1 MRTRLISSHDS
12 FSHAT
17 ALGKVGTARRA
28 AVVPD
33 VEDGVS
39 ASPPAPMTRERR
51 LDVRDGGPA
60 LASRG
65 GEVRRRERYFLCSR
79 VRSSRANDERRD
91 ATVGFF
97 LTRRGDAAAIARAP
111 WRRRASAP
119 ARRRRRARPLRSP
132 SSPRARRRR
141 RRRARGTT
149 RCALVIIHPSLLP
162 RISSQPFPFRRVRR
176 GRVRAVVRRPH
187 RRAIASHPTPSP
199 RDAASSSASSTAV
212 AHLPAPPPIARASS
226 RLDPVSPPRRR
237 SRRRRSSSR
246 SRDRDPPSSA
256 PSPSAASASAA

>member
-1 MRTRLISSHDS
+1 MN
-12 FSHAT
+12 
-17 ALGKVGTARRA
+17 
-28 AVVPD
+28 
-33 VEDGVS
+33 
-39 ASPPAPMTRERR
+39 
-51 LDVRDGGPA
+51 DGG
-60 LASRG
+60 L
-65 GEVRRRERYFLCSR
+65 FLNS
-79 VRSSRANDERRD
+79 
-91 ATVGFF
+91 T
-97 LTRRGDAAAIARAP
+97 
-111 WRRRASAP
+111 
-119 ARRRRRARPLRSP
+119 RRRRRHCARAMASPRVRSGAETTPRETSPVSVLPARPAAP
-132 SSPRARRRR
+132 TA
-141 RRRARGTT
+141 T
-149 RCALVIIHPSLLP
+149 REGYYTVRPHHHPTLLP